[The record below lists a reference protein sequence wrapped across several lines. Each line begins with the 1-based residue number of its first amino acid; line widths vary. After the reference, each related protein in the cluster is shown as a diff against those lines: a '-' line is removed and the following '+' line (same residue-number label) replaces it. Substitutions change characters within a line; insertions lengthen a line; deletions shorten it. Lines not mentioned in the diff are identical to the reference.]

1 MPVPDQEKMM
11 FLILE
16 QLSDKERR
24 EFQDMVAGFIK
35 MFGLTEEDLDENA
48 RTVGIN
54 RFRHIMNSAK
64 LFLEKARLIECP
76 GRSVMQITQRGID
89 ILKQNPE
96 TITAACLRQYPEFI
110 EYLYSNKE
118 IADEGSPEE
127 EYHRADSKLI
137 EKLLDKILQLPPAY
151 FENLV
156 IELLL
161 KMGYG
166 SSFLDSGI
174 VVGRSGD
181 EGIDGIIKEDKLGLD
196 TVYIQAKRWSRNNI
210 VGRPEIQKFV
220 GALTGKSA
228 KKGIFITT
236 SSFTQEA
243 KDFTPMNDTRI
254 VLLDGEAFAQH
265 MIEHGIGIYTADG
278 DELEVDDDYFKG
290 R

>member
-1 MPVPDQEKMM
+1 MPLPDQEKMM
-11 FLILE
+11 HLILE

-24 EFQDMVAGFIK
+24 QFQDMAEGFIK

-48 RTVGIN
+48 RTGGKS
-54 RFRHIMNSAK
+54 RFRNIMNTAK

-89 ILKQNPE
+89 ILKQNPRS
-96 TITAACLRQYPEFI
+96 ITAACLKQYPEFI
-110 EYLYSNKE
+110 EYLYSNRE
-118 IADEGSPEE
+118 MNDEGSPEE

-137 EKLLDKILQLPPAY
+137 GKLLDKILKLSTQF

-156 IELLL
+156 IEVLL

-166 SSFLDSGI
+166 SSFSYSGI
-174 VVGRSGD
+174 VVGKTGD
-181 EGIDGIIKEDKLGLD
+181 EGIDGIIKEDRLGLD
-196 TVYIQAKRWSRNNI
+196 TVYIQAKRWNRDNV

-220 GALTGKSA
+220 GALAGKGA

-243 KDFTPMNDTRI
+243 KDFKPMNDIRI
-254 VLLDGEAFAQH
+254 ALIDGESLAQH
-265 MIEHGIGIYTADG
+265 MIERGIGIYKADG
-278 DELEVDDDYFKG
+278 GELEVDDDYFRG